1 MISQKKFNVVK
12 RIIERIIQMDNS
24 EEVIEEFII
33 LDESYLDEM
42 AELYKNAFA
51 GEPWNDD
58 WSNREQLYEYIKEI
72 SGAYNCLN
80 FGLKMDGKLVAM
92 SLGMI
97 RHWWEGTNYNIE
109 ELCVLP
115 ELQGR
120 GVGSRFMELIE
131 NDIQTRGA
139 VGIFLQTDN
148 DKPAYKFYKKIGF
161 GDLGAHVSLYKNI
174 NKVNGGRGK

>member
-1 MISQKKFNVVK
+1 
-12 RIIERIIQMDNS
+12 MDNRT
-24 EEVIEEFII
+24 EAAEEFFI
-33 LDESYLDEM
+33 LDESYIDEM

-58 WSNREQLYEYIKEI
+58 WSDRVQLYEYIKEI

-80 FGLKMDGKLVAM
+80 YGLKVDGKLVAM

-109 ELCVLP
+109 ELCVSP
-115 ELQGR
+115 ELQGK
-120 GVGSRFMELIE
+120 GMGSRFMEMIE
-131 NDIQTRGA
+131 RDIQTRGA

-148 DKPAYKFYKKIGF
+148 DKPAYKFYQKIGF
-161 GDLGAHVSLYKNI
+161 GNLGAHVSLYKNLI
-174 NKVNGGRGK
+174 QHGGKEK